1 MAQGNSDIV
10 AADYFFRDE
19 EMGRRS
25 DHTREQI
32 RDMALLAARNI
43 VEQEGADKLTAR
55 NIATAI
61 GYTAGTLYLVFDNL
75 DHIVLVLNQDT
86 INELRDDLA
95 QASASAAPG
104 HSRVHAM
111 AGAYVSF
118 AHANQNRWM
127 LLFSQHLLT
136 GRSIPESFLLEF
148 HGLFDLFE
156 QALGSSVESPRNVAR
171 ILCSSLLGLVESFL
185 TGRLDTDDAGD
196 LELLAMEAVSRLT
209 EAQPALRRQAG

>member
-1 MAQGNSDIV
+1 
-10 AADYFFRDE
+10 
-19 EMGRRS
+19 MGRRS

-86 INELRDDLA
+86 INELRDA
-95 QASASAAPG
+95 MSKASAAAAPG
-104 HSRVHAM
+104 QSRVHAM
-111 AGAYVSF
+111 ASAYVNF
-118 AHANQNRWM
+118 ALANQNRWM

-136 GRSIPESFLLEF
+136 GRSIPETFLTEF
-148 HGLFDLFE
+148 HGLFGMFE
-156 QALGSSVESPRNVAR
+156 KALGNAVESPRVVAR
-171 ILCSSLLGLVESFL
+171 ILCASLLGLVESFL
-185 TGRLDTDDAGD
+185 TGRLDTDDAA
-196 LELLAMEAVSRLT
+196 ELDALAMEAVSRLV
-209 EAQPALRRQAG
+209 EAQAALRRQAG